1 MRLLPLPSWS
11 TPSERAN
18 DTVEPA
24 IIACVPEVDLARRLA
39 VARGAQP
46 ADLVLR
52 GGRVFCVFT
61 KEWLDLDVAIV
72 DGVVAGLGA
81 YEGRETIDAGGRYL
95 VPGFVDPHLHIESSK
110 LLIDEFARLVLPLG
124 TTAVVADPHEIANV
138 LGTDGVHWLLD
149 AAAGLPL
156 DVYFMASSCVPASRF
171 ESPRRA
177 LSTGDLEGLLRRTH
191 VLGLAEMMNFPGV
204 YRGEESEL
212 AKLRLARHVDG
223 HAPGLSGQE
232 LNAYAAAGIESDHE
246 AATLEEGRERLRAG
260 LWLLIREGSSARNLK
275 ALVPLVAEYGPGR
288 LAFCTDDREPEH
300 VADDGH
306 INAVVRDAVA
316 LGVAA
321 EDAIVLASL
330 NPATY
335 HGLNHLGAI
344 APGRRADILFLDD
357 LVSFL
362 PERVLKRGRPI
373 GEIAPVVVPEWVK
386 RTVHVGRLEPAD
398 LAVPWSGGK
407 ARVIGLVPDQIIT
420 AALVDELTARDGL
433 AIADPARDLA
443 KVAVCERHLETGRIG
458 LGFVRGF
465 GLRRGAL
472 GSTVAHDAHNL
483 IVVGADDASML
494 GAVRRLRELGGGLVV
509 ADGDRV
515 LAELP
520 LPVAGLLSDRPLA
533 EVLVASRELAAAVRS
548 LGVDFPQ
555 PVQMLAFLSLSV
567 IPTLKIT
574 DRGLV
579 DVERFELV
587 PLQAEPAA
595 A

>member
-1 MRLLPLPSWS
+1 M
-11 TPSERAN
+11 
-18 DTVEPA
+18 
-24 IIACVPEVDLARRLA
+24 
-39 VARGAQP
+39 
-46 ADLVLR
+46 
-52 GGRVFCVFT
+52 
-61 KEWLDLDVAIV
+61 
-72 DGVVAGLGA
+72 
-81 YEGRETIDAGGRYL
+81 
-95 VPGFVDPHLHIESSK
+95 
-110 LLIDEFARLVLPLG
+110 
-124 TTAVVADPHEIANV
+124 
-138 LGTDGVHWLLD
+138 
-149 AAAGLPL
+149 
-156 DVYFMASSCVPASRF
+156 
-171 ESPRRA
+171 
-177 LSTGDLEGLLRRTH
+177 
-191 VLGLAEMMNFPGV
+191 
-204 YRGEESEL
+204 
-212 AKLRLARHVDG
+212 
-223 HAPGLSGQE
+223 
-232 LNAYAAAGIESDHE
+232 
-246 AATLEEGRERLRAG
+246 
-260 LWLLIREGSSARNLK
+260 
-275 ALVPLVAEYGPGR
+275 
-288 LAFCTDDREPEH
+288 
-300 VADDGH
+300 
-306 INAVVRDAVA
+306 
-316 LGVAA
+316 
-321 EDAIVLASL
+321 
-330 NPATY
+330 
-335 HGLNHLGAI
+335 
-344 APGRRADILFLDD
+344 
-357 LVSFL
+357 
-362 PERVLKRGRPI
+362 
-373 GEIAPVVVPEWVK
+373 
-386 RTVHVGRLEPAD
+386 
-398 LAVPWSGGK
+398 
-407 ARVIGLVPDQIIT
+407 IGLVPDQIIT

-533 EVLVASRELAAAVRS
+533 EVLAASRELAAAVRS